1 MSEKRFYPIFLA
13 AVSESPIKI
22 KKIWD
27 QFDYDAF
34 YARFEKKPGALIVEV
49 KTLQAVYLER
59 MSKFDP
65 EINEHSFLHL
75 WDPE

>member
-75 WDPE
+75 WDTE